1 MTQYY
6 IFEIKQ
12 LKNGDFEHNVYYAW
26 DEDREKAFMKA
37 QQKYHEL
44 LSTAAVSDTLKHSAI
59 IIDSSAAMVENRS
72 FVHVIEEPE
81 ADTEHAAEPTEEI

>member
-12 LKNGDFEHNVYYAW
+12 LTNGDYEHNVYYAW
-26 DEDREKAFMKA
+26 DEDRETAYMKA

-44 LSTAAVSDTLKHSAI
+44 LSVAAVSDTMKHSAI
-59 IIDSSAAMVENRS
+59 IIDSSAAMVESRS
-72 FVHVIEEPE
+72 FKHITEEPE
-81 ADTEHAAEPTEEI
+81 AVE

>member
-6 IFEIKQ
+6 IIEIKQ
-12 LKNGDFEHNVYYAW
+12 LNNGEYEHNVYYAW
-26 DEDREKAFMKA
+26 DADRETAFMKA

-59 IIDSSAAMVENRS
+59 IIDSSAAMVESRS
-72 FVHVIEEPE
+72 FKH
-81 ADTEHAAEPTEEI
+81 DTEATEE

>member
-6 IFEIKQ
+6 IIEIKQ
-12 LKNGDFEHNVYYAW
+12 YTNGEYEHNVYYAW
-26 DEDREKAFMKA
+26 DEDRETAYMKA

-44 LSTAAVSDTLKHSAI
+44 LSTAAVSNTLKHSAI

-72 FVHVIEEPE
+72 FVHVVESEPAE
-81 ADTEHAAEPTEEI
+81 EPTEEI